1 MLVVDDDDDTREL
14 VRTILEYAGALVT
27 LAAGAPAAL
36 EVVARLSP
44 DVILS
49 DIAMPGADGYALLR
63 QVRASTPEQAP
74 RIPAIAVTATVEC
87 TDRSGP
93 APRGSTLTFE
103 SRSIRGSC
111 VAPWPGWSGRA
122 PSRSVRRGGQQV
134 HGDVVSPVRG
144 HREVERLGEVSRP
157 S

>member
-1 MLVVDDDDDTREL
+1 MAHPLADHLLGIDAMLPREARREVLSSDALVGVHVLVVDDDDDTREL

-49 DIAMPGADGYALLR
+49 DIAMPGADGYALLH

-74 RIPAIAVTATVEC
+74 RIPAIAVTAH
-87 TDRSGP
+87 
-93 APRGSTLTFE
+93 
-103 SRSIRGSC
+103 
-111 VAPWPGWSGRA
+111 GR
-122 PSRSVRRGGQQV
+122 V
-134 HGDVVSPVRG
+134 HGP
-144 HREVERLGEVSRP
+144 ERTRAAGFDAHLRKPIDPWELCRTVAGLARP
-157 S
+157 RA

>member
-1 MLVVDDDDDTREL
+1 M
-14 VRTILEYAGALVT
+14 T

-74 RIPAIAVTATVEC
+74 RIPAIAVTAHGRVHGPERTRAAGFDAHLRKPIDPWELCRTVAGLVRPRAWP
-87 TDRSGP
+87 DRPP
-93 APRGSTLTFE
+93 AAAHARTASSAFQ
-103 SRSIRGSC
+103 SN
-111 VAPWPGWSGRA
+111 AMPWPGRSGA
-122 PSRSVRRGGQQV
+122 IGEPSSIAAARR
-134 HGDVVSPVRG
+134 
-144 HREVERLGEVSRP
+144 
-157 S
+157 

>member
-1 MLVVDDDDDTREL
+1 MVPPLAAHLLGIDAMSPREARREVLPFDTLVGVHVLVVDDDDDTREL

-27 LAAGAPAAL
+27 VAAGAPAAL

-74 RIPAIAVTATVEC
+74 RIPAIAVTAH
-87 TDRSGP
+87 
-93 APRGSTLTFE
+93 
-103 SRSIRGSC
+103 
-111 VAPWPGWSGRA
+111 GR
-122 PSRSVRRGGQQV
+122 V
-134 HGDVVSPVRG
+134 HGPERTRAAGFDAHLRKPIDPWELCRTVAGLVRP
-144 HREVERLGEVSRP
+144 RA
-157 S
+157 